1 MRWRVRDIAPIVV
14 SFIVIGGFILVCSLL
29 FIKVIPTES
38 QQIAQVLFGGLVA
51 MATTVVNYWMGSS
64 SGSLAKDDT
73 INQMHQDF
81 RDNKGDD
88 HSGVPDIKI
97 SDTTVRTVSAN
108 TSNAN
113 VTTTTTQTTDMNNL
127 LGGR

>member
-1 MRWRVRDIAPIVV
+1 MVKMKWRVRDIAPIVV

-29 FIKVIPTES
+29 FIKIIPTES

-64 SGSLAKDDT
+64 SGSSAKDDT
-73 INQMHQDF
+73 INQMHNDF
-81 RDNKGDD
+81 HNRDDD
-88 HSGVPDIKI
+88 NRPDIKI
-97 SDTTVRTVSAN
+97 SDTTVKTVSAN
-108 TSNAN
+108 VGNAN